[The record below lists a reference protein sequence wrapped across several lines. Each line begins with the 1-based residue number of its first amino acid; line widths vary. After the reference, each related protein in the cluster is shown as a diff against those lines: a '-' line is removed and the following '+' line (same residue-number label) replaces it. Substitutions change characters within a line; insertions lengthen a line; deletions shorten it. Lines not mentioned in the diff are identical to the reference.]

1 MCILTNASEQSQI
14 RSFVE
19 NLNAYIHFMIQ
30 KNLKFMKV
38 LPALGLLVGA
48 IVLVVFG

>member
-1 MCILTNASEQSQI
+1 MCILINASEQSQI

-19 NLNAYIHFMIQ
+19 ILNAYIHFMIQ